1 MGFKTSYETH
11 FGVTMNDFAALLKK
25 YKVDFFD
32 EIDASKGEGLL
43 YSAED
48 ADYALQHYEY
58 WSQIAAQIPR
68 YEDWLHKIEMPFT
81 RVIGLMEY
89 WE

>member
-11 FGVTMNDFAALLKK
+11 FGVTMNDFSALLKK
-25 YKVDFFD
+25 YKVNFFD
-32 EIDASKGEGLL
+32 EIDASKGEGSL

-48 ADYALQHYEY
+48 SDYAVRHYEY
-58 WSQIAAQIPR
+58 WSQIATQIPR
-68 YEDWLHKIEMPFT
+68 YEEWLHKIEMPFT

-89 WE
+89 WG